1 MKNKSAKDLAF
12 EKERVKYRKC
22 INEMEIELKQK
33 DNEILELRNRF
44 SEAEEKCTQLQ
55 DWVNRLLEYMDLSEE
70 DMRKIIQKDKDSAEV
85 MEHMN
90 DLFGIMKRFGSY
102 I

>member
-90 DLFGIMKRFGSY
+90 GLFGIMKRFGSY